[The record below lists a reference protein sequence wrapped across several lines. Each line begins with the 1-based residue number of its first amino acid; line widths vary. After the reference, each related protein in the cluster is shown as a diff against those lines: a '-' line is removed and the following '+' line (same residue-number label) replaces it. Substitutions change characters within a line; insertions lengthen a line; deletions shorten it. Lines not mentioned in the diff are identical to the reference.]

1 MSDGASPHRILARS
15 LVFAIDSKPRQLIGT
30 PIDNQIVCDN
40 VRALAFYEVPKRL
53 CLIGRMGTAL
63 FIWARLCTPQP
74 DCSFA
79 AQVR

>member
-1 MSDGASPHRILARS
+1 
-15 LVFAIDSKPRQLIGT
+15 
-30 PIDNQIVCDN
+30 VCDN

-53 CLIGRMGTAL
+53 CLIGMMGAAL